1 MADFDGRR
9 NTGRWALD
17 HPVLAYAA
25 GATIRRR
32 VRGGLMGAALRI
44 AVRWTTLLVL
54 ALAAQAAASDQ
65 DLGGVA
71 AISHAVQNMLELSQA

>member
-1 MADFDGRR
+1 
-9 NTGRWALD
+9 
-17 HPVLAYAA
+17 
-25 GATIRRR
+25 
-32 VRGGLMGAALRI
+32 MGAALRI